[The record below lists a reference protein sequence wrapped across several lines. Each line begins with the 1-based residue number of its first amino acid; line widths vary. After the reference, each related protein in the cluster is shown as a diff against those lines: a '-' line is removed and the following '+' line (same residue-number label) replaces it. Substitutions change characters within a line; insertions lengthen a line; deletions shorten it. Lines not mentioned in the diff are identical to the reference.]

1 MEYLSSLWSAVW
13 GSGSVPET
21 AVPEP
26 VATAA
31 VHEPEVKVPEP
42 VAVAVPP
49 VGVVPPVQG
58 PAARKRTRKQRLREQ
73 WCADDEDQDQ
83 LEAGKTIALL
93 DEFYW
98 RGRNGGLSST
108 IPTVEYDLDDK
119 PLERQHKHRD
129 RIPARHARHSRQK
142 FTVKKR
148 FELSEHRQRYHR
160 PPQPIVPDHVHI
172 TDEFRRHHNL
182 FLAPPI
188 QVKKDRYVPR
198 AAEKELIAQNFL

>member
-13 GSGSVPET
+13 GSGSVPEPVAASPVVPE
-21 AVPEP
+21 AVIPEP
-26 VATAA
+26 VTASL
-31 VHEPEVKVPEP
+31 VPEPEVKVPETG
-42 VAVAVPP
+42 AVA
-49 VGVVPPVQG
+49 GSVQR
-58 PAARKRTRKQRLREQ
+58 PAVRKRTRKQRLREQ
-73 WCADDEDQDQ
+73 WREDEEDQDQ

-108 IPTVEYDLDDK
+108 IPTMEYDVDDK
-119 PLERQHKHRD
+119 PLERQHRHRD
-129 RIPARHARHSRQK
+129 RIHARDFRQK
-142 FTVKKR
+142 YTVKKR

-160 PPQPIVPDHVHI
+160 LPQPIVPDHVHI
-172 TDEFRRHHNL
+172 ADEFRRHHNL

-188 QVKKDRYVPR
+188 QIKKDRYVPR